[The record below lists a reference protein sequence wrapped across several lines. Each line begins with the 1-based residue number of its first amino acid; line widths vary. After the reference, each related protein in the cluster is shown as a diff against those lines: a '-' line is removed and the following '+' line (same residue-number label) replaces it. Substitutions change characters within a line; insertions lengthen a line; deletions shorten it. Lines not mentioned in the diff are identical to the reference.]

1 MVDEKQNTD
10 FRVIDSSFFDS
21 HVHELVQLYLLAFT
35 TGELAQYISPE
46 SADATLKELL
56 KQGSGVAAIRSE
68 KIIGAIL
75 GMPLGFDREF
85 PAVQFPAISPEK
97 TIYIAELMVHPSM
110 RGQGVASELI
120 AIYLEHEKTK
130 GNTDAVIRVWDENKG
145 ALHLYRKRGF
155 REIVTIIQE
164 KIKPD
169 GVTVFQMNK
178 IYLHKKIE

>member
-56 KQGSGVAAIRSE
+56 KRGSGVAAIWNE
-68 KIIGAIL
+68 KIIGVIL

-85 PAVQFPAISPEK
+85 PAGQFPAISPEK

-120 AIYLEHEKTK
+120 AVYLEHEKTK
-130 GNTDAVIRVWDENKG
+130 GNTDAVIRVWDENRG
-145 ALHLYRKRGF
+145 ALHLYRKQGF